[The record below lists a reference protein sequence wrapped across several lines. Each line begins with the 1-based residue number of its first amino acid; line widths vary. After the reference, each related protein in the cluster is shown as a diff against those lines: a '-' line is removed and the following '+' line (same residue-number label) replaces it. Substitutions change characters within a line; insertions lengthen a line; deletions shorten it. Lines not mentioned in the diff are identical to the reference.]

1 MVKKIKKKEKLKIK
15 KLRTNLIFAKA
26 SIEEAHLIFEECR
39 EEFDTLYTTKK
50 QKEFEKNNPDGAKK
64 KQGNKNENTDISPD
78 VEEQEE
84 DLDSEEEQKSK
95 QESEEPES
103 EEEVEGSLRDEDIK
117 NIFKKIALKTHP
129 DRLGDLNEEEKEEM
143 TELYKTAAAASKEND
158 GGALLEIAYEL
169 GIDIDVDPQK
179 EGEWLKEK
187 INKLNAEIAN
197 IEHDVRWVWYHS
209 DEDKRASLED
219 AIEKQTIFTKK

>member
-50 QKEFEKNNPDGAKK
+50 QKEFEKNNPDG
-64 KQGNKNENTDISPD
+64 GNKSENTDISPD

-95 QESEEPES
+95 QESDEPES

-129 DRLGDLNEEEKEEM
+129 DRLDDRTIQNCCC
-143 TELYKTAAAASKEND
+143 S
-158 GGALLEIAYEL
+158 
-169 GIDIDVDPQK
+169 
-179 EGEWLKEK
+179 LKGK
-187 INKLNAEIAN
+187 
-197 IEHDVRWVWYHS
+197 
-209 DEDKRASLED
+209 
-219 AIEKQTIFTKK
+219 